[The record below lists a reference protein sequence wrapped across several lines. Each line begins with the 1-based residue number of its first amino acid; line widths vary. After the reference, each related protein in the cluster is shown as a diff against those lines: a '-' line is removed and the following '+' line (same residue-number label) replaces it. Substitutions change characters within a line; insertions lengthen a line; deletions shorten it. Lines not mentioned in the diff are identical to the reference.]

1 MTCASPSPRSIISSD
16 RPNMAFFSSAK
27 RAFSSPLESPP
38 GSSSGVKRSVDKM
51 ALCSVLSASSPCTT
65 IFVLPKISSLLT
77 LEPGV
82 VVDVGVEG
90 VFADV
95 VVGVEGLL
103 FILEEEE
110 EEAEVAAV
118 VEALILLLTLSKAL
132 SSESEASRGRG

>member
-1 MTCASPSPRSIISSD
+1 MTWASPSPRSIISSD

-82 VVDVGVEG
+82 VVGVEG
-90 VFADV
+90 VFADVVV

-110 EEAEVAAV
+110 EDEVAAV

>member
-1 MTCASPSPRSIISSD
+1 MTWASPSPRSIISSD

-82 VVDVGVEG
+82 VVGVEG
-90 VFADV
+90 VFADIVV

-110 EEAEVAAV
+110 EDEVAAV

>member
-1 MTCASPSPRSIISSD
+1 
-16 RPNMAFFSSAK
+16 
-27 RAFSSPLESPP
+27 
-38 GSSSGVKRSVDKM
+38 M

-95 VVGVEGLL
+95 VVVVGVEGLL

-110 EEAEVAAV
+110 EDEVAAV